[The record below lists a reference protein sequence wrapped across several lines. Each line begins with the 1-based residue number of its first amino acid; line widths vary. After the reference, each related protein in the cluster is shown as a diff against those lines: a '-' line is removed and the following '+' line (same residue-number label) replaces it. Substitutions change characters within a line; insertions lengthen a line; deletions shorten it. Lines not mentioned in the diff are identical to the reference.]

1 MITLHVLLKV
11 ALTSYYHAD
20 WIINRN
26 HIIMYPTARIIAAE
40 SLLLYTCYFMQAAS
54 ASPTPR
60 TDKPPP
66 KVAHH
71 VTLDPPNSGPI
82 ITKQLEGKEM

>member
-1 MITLHVLLKV
+1 MY
-11 ALTSYYHAD
+11 LTA
-20 WIINRN
+20 
-26 HIIMYPTARIIAAE
+26 HIISAAA
-40 SLLLYTCYFMQAAS
+40 LLSYTLICYLMQAAS

-60 TDKPPP
+60 ADKPPP

>member
-1 MITLHVLLKV
+1 
-11 ALTSYYHAD
+11 
-20 WIINRN
+20 
-26 HIIMYPTARIIAAE
+26 MYPTARIIAAA
-40 SLLLYTCYFMQAAS
+40 LLLSYTFICYFMQAAS

-60 TDKPPP
+60 TDKPPH

-82 ITKQLEGKEM
+82 ITKQLEGKETLIIDFFSL

>member
-1 MITLHVLLKV
+1 
-11 ALTSYYHAD
+11 
-20 WIINRN
+20 
-26 HIIMYPTARIIAAE
+26 MYPTTRIIAAA
-40 SLLLYTCYFMQAAS
+40 SLLSYTLKCYFMQAAS

-82 ITKQLEGKEM
+82 ITRQLEGKETLIIDFSSSYRHVLLVDDVKVS